1 MRIALIVFTASVCA
15 ALPRGPGA
23 QEDGAWNDENVVIE
37 EDSDGVG
44 RGTPTDLASGADME
58 RFIQFAEDL
67 RKNSHSFGGSYARV
81 PARRWIHD
89 RYEGF
94 ARNSIMIGDSYRLGM
109 NLSYGQS
116 NTFHDRNFPD
126 KLYNAAG
133 SIILSGDRFFASAG
147 AANRSDRLFSGLD
160 DITMSA
166 AALGTVYR
174 SGRHGVVI
182 GGVFS
187 LRGEL
192 WKFPVPLP
200 VAAYRYVSGTIVIF
214 AGFPFFMAWRPVKW
228 FTLTLSGYL
237 PGVGRAGFTFKVT
250 DIFTIALD
258 YAHRKDTYHLNRY
271 PFHDLD
277 WARLTHRLRDLARM
291 NDPDQRFVL
300 ETNETG
306 ARFSVR
312 PVGEVAIYAYTGL
325 RFRSSYYY
333 TENILAIP
341 SDREWIAN
349 SLFFKAGASFLF
361 HSGGTGGSE
370 R

>member
-1 MRIALIVFTASVCA
+1 MKKNNHHAIGMRIALIVFTASVCA

-133 SIILSGDRFFASAG
+133 SIIFSGDRFFASAG

-174 SGRHGVVI
+174 S
-182 GGVFS
+182 
-187 LRGEL
+187 
-192 WKFPVPLP
+192 
-200 VAAYRYVSGTIVIF
+200 
-214 AGFPFFMAWRPVKW
+214 
-228 FTLTLSGYL
+228 
-237 PGVGRAGFTFKVT
+237 
-250 DIFTIALD
+250 
-258 YAHRKDTYHLNRY
+258 
-271 PFHDLD
+271 
-277 WARLTHRLRDLARM
+277 
-291 NDPDQRFVL
+291 
-300 ETNETG
+300 
-306 ARFSVR
+306 
-312 PVGEVAIYAYTGL
+312 
-325 RFRSSYYY
+325 
-333 TENILAIP
+333 
-341 SDREWIAN
+341 
-349 SLFFKAGASFLF
+349 
-361 HSGGTGGSE
+361 
-370 R
+370 